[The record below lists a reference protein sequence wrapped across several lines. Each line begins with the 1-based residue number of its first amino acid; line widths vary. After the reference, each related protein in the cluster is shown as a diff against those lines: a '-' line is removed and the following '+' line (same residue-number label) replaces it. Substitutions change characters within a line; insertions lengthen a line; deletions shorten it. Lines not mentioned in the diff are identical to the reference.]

1 MPAAPAFPGDPE
13 AEWHYPSGLSLPES
27 LIHHEPGR
35 KSRFLF
41 SKAEGGGEGRFFGT
55 SKKSLLRPRHAP
67 GREHAGIPSIIV
79 SVSRL

>member
-35 KSRFLF
+35 KSRFF
-41 SKAEGGGEGRFFGT
+41 VFQGGGRGRRAVFRNQQ
-55 SKKSLLRPRHAP
+55 KSLLRPRHAP